1 MTGQTRVFPK
11 LLRFGAF
18 ILFAFVLWGKPAA
31 AQFSLIPMDDTQ
43 SDHLRAYGV
52 AYWAL
57 EAPRDWVV
65 EWVLNYRGGAFI
77 VYNTDEIKRK
87 CILEGVTVES
97 LSQQGRDSILKQIES
112 SNMELVTLE
121 KAPKVAIYAPPNHEP
136 WDDAVTLALEYS
148 KIPYD
153 KIWDPEVLSDE
164 IQKYDWVHLHHEDF
178 TGQYGKFYRSFRNAP
193 WYRER
198 VRLYQQSAKEA
209 GFDTVA
215 EHKRAVTVH
224 IANYVSQG
232 GFLFAMC
239 SACDTID
246 IALSAEG
253 IDIIEPEIDGTPMT
267 AGAQDK
273 LRYDN
278 CLMFED
284 FTLYPDPMRYE
295 FSNIDCG
302 PTDGLPPVYQNPRFG
317 LIEFSAKH
325 DPVPSMLTQCHVDEV
340 PEFRGQTSAF
350 RKEFIKDDA
359 RVLGEFQGE
368 GAVKYVHRN
377 FGEGTVTFLGGHDP
391 EDYEHIVGEPATDLS
406 LHKNSPGYRLI
417 LNNILFPAAK
427 KKQRET

>member
-1 MTGQTRVFPK
+1 
-11 LLRFGAF
+11 
-18 ILFAFVLWGKPAA
+18 
-31 AQFSLIPMDDTQ
+31 
-43 SDHLRAYGV
+43 
-52 AYWAL
+52 
-57 EAPRDWVV
+57 
-65 EWVLNYRGGAFI
+65 
-77 VYNTDEIKRK
+77 
-87 CILEGVTVES
+87 
-97 LSQQGRDSILKQIES
+97 
-112 SNMELVTLE
+112 MELDTLE

-136 WDDAVTLALEYS
+136 WDDAVTLALEYA

-153 KIWDPEVLSDE
+153 KIWDPDVLSGSLPS
-164 IQKYDWVHLHHEDF
+164 YDWVHLHHEDF
-178 TGQYGKFYRSFRNAP
+178 TGQYGKFFRSFRNAP

-198 VRLYQQSAKEA
+198 VRLYKQSAAEA
-209 GFDTVA
+209 GFQTVA
-215 EHKRAVTVH
+215 EHKRAVCVH

-239 SACDTID
+239 SACDTLD
-246 IALSAEG
+246 ISLAAEG
-253 IDIIEPEIDGTPMT
+253 IDIIEAEIDGTPKT
-267 AGAQDK
+267 PGAQEK

-278 CLMFED
+278 CMMFED
-284 FTLYPDPMRYE
+284 FVLYSDPMRYE
-295 FSNIDCG
+295 FSNLDCG
-302 PTDGLPPVYQNPRFG
+302 PTDGLPPIYQNPRFG

-350 RKEFIKDDA
+350 RKELIKQDA
-359 RVLGEFQGE
+359 RVLAEFQGE
-368 GAVKYVHRN
+368 GAVKYLHRN

>member
-1 MTGQTRVFPK
+1 MPVMHRRTPCLGWGVVNLF
-11 LLRFGAF
+11 LGLC
-18 ILFAFVLWGKPAA
+18 LFATTCS
-31 AQFSLIPMDDTQ
+31 AQFSLIPMDETQ

-57 EAPRDWVV
+57 EEPRNWVV
-65 EWVLNYRGGAFI
+65 EWVLNYRGGSFI
-77 VYNTDEIKRK
+77 VYNNDEIRKK
-87 CILEGVTVES
+87 CILEGVTTE
-97 LSQQGRDSILKQIES
+97 LLTQDQRDSILQQIDS

-153 KIWDPEVLSDE
+153 KIWDPQILEGDLA
-164 IQKYDWVHLHHEDF
+164 KYDWVHLHHEDF

-198 VRLYQQSAKEA
+198 VRLYKESAAKA
-209 GFDTVA
+209 GFNTVA
-215 EHKRAVTVH
+215 EHKRAVSVH

-239 SACDTID
+239 SACDTLD
-246 IALSAEG
+246 IALAAEG
-253 IDIIEPEIDGTPMT
+253 VDIIEPEIDGTPKT
-267 AGAQDK
+267 PGAQEK
-273 LRYDN
+273 LRFDN
-278 CLMFED
+278 CLMFEG
-284 FTLYPDPMRYE
+284 FKIYPDPMRYE

-302 PTDGLPPVYQNPRFG
+302 PTDGLPPIYHNPRFT

-325 DPVPSMLTQCHVDEV
+325 DPVPAMLTQCHVNEI

-350 RKEFIKDDA
+350 RKDLIKQDA

-391 EDYEHIVGEPATDLS
+391 EDYEHIVGEPPTDLS

>member
-1 MTGQTRVFPK
+1 M
-11 LLRFGAF
+11 
-18 ILFAFVLWGKPAA
+18 
-31 AQFSLIPMDDTQ
+31 
-43 SDHLRAYGV
+43 RAYGV

-87 CILEGVTVES
+87 CILEGVTVEP

-284 FTLYPDPMRYE
+284 FTLYPDPMR
-295 FSNIDCG
+295 
-302 PTDGLPPVYQNPRFG
+302 
-317 LIEFSAKH
+317 
-325 DPVPSMLTQCHVDEV
+325 
-340 PEFRGQTSAF
+340 
-350 RKEFIKDDA
+350 
-359 RVLGEFQGE
+359 
-368 GAVKYVHRN
+368 
-377 FGEGTVTFLGGHDP
+377 
-391 EDYEHIVGEPATDLS
+391 
-406 LHKNSPGYRLI
+406 
-417 LNNILFPAAK
+417 
-427 KKQRET
+427 